1 MFHVHNIF
9 MIVVFVKLQY
19 LLKAVGRG
27 KLWLRQCPWWNFLTR
42 QQKRNAMTESGVVVC
57 LLLATTTKISP
68 SITKQL
74 LKKDWKVSQLVNF
87 MQVFLKFLKGKL
99 KRHWQWITF
108 SQKAQT
114 FWNRCTSAE
123 TKHPGSLQTSSD
135 LLFCGMT
142 LFKTFQMEPDK
153 LLDFSH
159 E

>member
-19 LLKAVGRG
+19 LLKAVGRD

-42 QQKRNAMTESGVVVC
+42 QQKRNAMTEAGAVVC

-87 MQVFLKFLKGKL
+87 MQVFFEISKREAQKTLTMNNVQSESSNFLKSLHFCRNKASGF
-99 KRHWQWITF
+99 ITNLFWSFVLSHDSFQNF
-108 SQKAQT
+108 SNGT
-114 FWNRCTSAE
+114 R
-123 TKHPGSLQTSSD
+123 
-135 LLFCGMT
+135 
-142 LFKTFQMEPDK
+142 
-153 LLDFSH
+153 
-159 E
+159 